1 MRRVR
6 LFNAALLVVLVL
18 FIIGLSGYWRESKV
32 VSMMQI
38 VANPWF
44 YHSKKITT
52 LGFLNLDVERHL
64 LYLHREDYQN
74 SLPNAIWLGLDKQ
87 KLAENKM
94 LDMHYVLIEG
104 TFDALDSGRLITG
117 AGSIKNVTRL
127 EKIRNIVQP
136 SRQVIDRDKF

>member
-1 MRRVR
+1 
-6 LFNAALLVVLVL
+6 
-18 FIIGLSGYWRESKV
+18 
-32 VSMMQI
+32 MMQI

-44 YHSKKITT
+44 YHNKKITT
-52 LGFLNLDVERHL
+52 SGFLNLDVERHL

-94 LDMHYVLIEG
+94 LNMHYILIDG
-104 TFDALDSGRLITG
+104 TFDAFDSGRLTTG

-127 EKIRNIVQP
+127 QQITNMVDSTKD
-136 SRQVIDRDKF
+136 SHL